1 LDVYTVIRLAA
12 IGLLLVCSAAFSGSE
27 TALFSLSR
35 LQLLAL
41 KEERHPKC
49 KSIRGLLDRPRR
61 LLISLIMGNEFSNV
75 VASTIATST
84 AVTAYGEGGKWLAF
98 LIMTASVLLFGDLI
112 PRSIALA
119 NPVRFSALVS
129 EPLGLF
135 VRAVTPLRKLVRIIT
150 DGILRIIPADTTAG
164 QPFFMESDFLQLV
177 EKGHEEGVVEEMER
191 DLIRRVMAFGDTG
204 VNEIM
209 TPRMDMFT
217 VPIDIGVGD
226 LVESIKTHHF
236 SRIPVY
242 DAEPDN
248 IVGIFHAK
256 DILTIDPSEEAW
268 NKKRFTSLLR
278 SPCFVPVSKKVDV
291 LFKEFQTK
299 RIHVA
304 IVVDEYGGI
313 SGLVTME
320 DLLEELFGEIYDEFD
335 KTEVKYKRLDGSSLL
350 ISPRLSIEEF
360 NALMNSD
367 IPSDE
372 LATMGGFVF
381 SLFGRIPSEREKTYY
396 QNLLFI
402 PTKVRGTRILE
413 IRVERMGSTR

>member
-1 LDVYTVIRLAA
+1 MDIYTVIRLAA
-12 IGLLLVCSAAFSGSE
+12 IGLLLLCSATFSGSE

-35 LQLLAL
+35 LQLLGL
-41 KEERHPKC
+41 KEEGHPKC
-49 KSIRGLLDRPRR
+49 KSIRGLLDKPRR
-61 LLISLIMGNEFSNV
+61 LLVSLIMGNEFSNI
-75 VASTIATST
+75 VASTIATSI

-119 NPVRFSALVS
+119 NPIRFSAVAS

-135 VRAVTPLRKLVRIIT
+135 VKAIAPLRKLVRIIT
-150 DGILRIIPADTTAG
+150 DGMLRIIPTNTAADE
-164 QPFFMESDFLQLV
+164 PFFMESDFLQLV
-177 EKGHEEGVVEEMER
+177 EKGHEEGIVEEMER
-191 DLIRRVMAFGDTG
+191 DLIRRVMAFGDTR

-209 TPRMDMFT
+209 TPRMDMFA
-217 VPIDIGVGD
+217 VPIDIEVGD

-248 IVGIFHAK
+248 VVGIFHAK
-256 DILTIDPSEEAW
+256 DMLTTDPSKETW
-268 NKKRFTSLLR
+268 NKKRFMSLLR
-278 SPCFVPVSKKVDV
+278 TPYFVPVSKKVDA

-299 RIHVA
+299 RIHMA
-304 IVVDEYGGI
+304 IVVDEYGGT

-335 KTEVKYKRLDGSSLL
+335 KAEVKYKRLDGSSLL
-350 ISPRLSIEEF
+350 ISPRLSIEDF
-360 NALMNSD
+360 NAVMNSN

-372 LATMGGFVF
+372 LTTMGGFVF
-381 SLFGRIPSEREKTYY
+381 GLFGRIPSERERVVY
-396 QNLLFI
+396 QDLLFI
-402 PTKVRGTRILE
+402 PTKVKGARILE
-413 IRVERMGSTR
+413 IRVERMGSKG

>member
-1 LDVYTVIRLAA
+1 MDIYTVIRLAA
-12 IGLLLVCSAAFSGSE
+12 IGLLLVCSATFSGSE

-35 LQLLAL
+35 LQLLGL

-119 NPVRFSALVS
+119 NPVRFSALIS

-135 VRAVTPLRKLVRIIT
+135 VRAVTPLRKLVRIVT
-150 DGILRIIPADTTAG
+150 DGILRILPADTTAG
-164 QPFFMESDFLQLV
+164 QPFFIESDFLQLV
-177 EKGHEEGVVEEMER
+177 EKGHEEGVVEEIER
-191 DLIRRVMAFGDTG
+191 DLIRRVIAFGDTG

-217 VPIDIGVGD
+217 VPIDIGISD

-242 DAEPDN
+242 DAELDN

-256 DILTIDPSEEAW
+256 DILTIDLSEEAW
-268 NKKRFTSLLR
+268 NKNRFTSLLR
-278 SPCFVPVSKKVDV
+278 SPCFVPMSKKVDV

-335 KTEVKYKRLDGSSLL
+335 KTEIKYKRLDGGSLL

-360 NALMNSD
+360 NTLMNSD

-402 PTKVRGTRILE
+402 PTKVRGARILE
-413 IRVERMGSTR
+413 IRVERMGSTG